1 MAPAGARAGDR
12 LARVVEVSARERV
25 GERAVVPILCLAAAA
40 ATGVSTWLLL
50 IREPEPAGWAA
61 LAAGVALVAGGILLR
76 PTDRLGR
83 VVLSFGDRLFDGAV
97 LGSLAWVTRLDD
109 EWVAAGAVVALAA
122 GFLATY
128 IRARGGSLGYGIEEG
143 VVTPVLRYGLISAG
157 LIGGWRWTVWGV
169 AIVMLLACGVRAS
182 QVAKEE
188 RQ

>member
-1 MAPAGARAGDR
+1 M
-12 LARVVEVSARERV
+12 VQVNARERV
-25 GERAVVPILCLAAAA
+25 GERAVVPILCVAAAA

-50 IREPEPAGWAA
+50 IREPEAAGWAA
-61 LAAGVALVAGGILLR
+61 LAAGIALVAGGILLR
-76 PTDRLGR
+76 PADRLGR

-97 LGSLAWVTRLDD
+97 LGSIAWATRSS
-109 EWVAAGAVVALAA
+109 EPEVAAGALVALAA

-143 VVTPVLRYGLISAG
+143 IVTPALRYGLISVG
-157 LIGGWRWTVWGV
+157 LIGGLGGWTVWTV
-169 AIVMLLACGVRAS
+169 AVLMLLACAVRGS

>member
-1 MAPAGARAGDR
+1 VAPGGGRAGDR

-25 GERAVVPILCLAAAA
+25 GERAVVPILCLAAAS
-40 ATGVSTWLLL
+40 ATGVSAWLLL

-61 LAAGVALVAGGILLR
+61 LGAGVALVAGGILLR

-97 LGSLAWVTRLDD
+97 LGSLAWVTRTQDPP
-109 EWVAAGAVVALAA
+109 VALGALVALAA

-143 VVTPVLRYGLISAG
+143 IVTPVLRYGLISAG
-157 LIGGWRWTVWGV
+157 LIAGWRWSAWAV